1 MKRLFKWIRRRFSR
15 PSLHMSAASLSERG
29 LVRRD
34 NQDHIFVRRSAR
46 SYCVADGMGGGE
58 GGAEA
63 SRIVCSALSSAVADN
78 HDFAERV
85 RGVAEAIHASNT
97 KIREFAASA
106 GYRQMATTVT
116 IFLVDPG
123 NCRSGVVGHVG
134 DSRVYRF
141 RKGSLVRLTH
151 DHTLAGEL
159 ERSAVANA
167 LAGDLGGRR
176 HVIAHMLTRA
186 VGLEKEVQPDWR
198 KIDIK
203 SGDWFLLCSDG
214 VYDMVPDSK
223 LEAAIAAGGMPHE
236 VVRRIA
242 DEVVA
247 AGAEDNYSM
256 VIIRAGGQA

>member
-1 MKRLFKWIRRRFSR
+1 VTGFFKWIRRRFSR
-15 PSLHMSAASLSERG
+15 PSLAMSAASLSERG

-34 NQDHIFVRRSAR
+34 NQDHLLVRRTAR

-63 SRIVCSALSSAVADN
+63 SRIVCAELSSAVAAN
-78 HDFAERV
+78 ADFADRV
-85 RGVAEAIHASNT
+85 RGVAAAIHASNT
-97 KIREFAASA
+97 KIREYAASA

-116 IFLVDPG
+116 VFLVDPDS
-123 NCRSGVVGHVG
+123 CRVGIIGHVG

-141 RKGSLVRLTH
+141 RKGSLARLTH

-159 ERSAVANA
+159 GRSAAANA

-186 VGLEKEVQPDWR
+186 VGLEREVQPDWR

-203 SGDWFLLCSDG
+203 PEDWFLLCSDG
-214 VYDMVPDSK
+214 VYDMVPEPK
-223 LEAAIAAGGMPHE
+223 LEAAFAAGGAPRD
-236 VVRRIA
+236 VVGRIA
-242 DEVVA
+242 AEVVA

-256 VIIRAGGQA
+256 VVVKAGGQA